1 VDSGPG
7 QGTTFT
13 VSLPP
18 YDLND
23 HLG

>member
-1 VDSGPG
+1 VDSGAG

-13 VSLPP
+13 VQLPP